1 MPNTFTRRQA
11 LHWAGSAAMAT
22 TFLPLSGRYGAW
34 AHPVEQ
40 KLQTRVL
47 GRTGREVTTFGLA
60 GGNKVMWE
68 QPGDEATQIVVKAVR
83 AGMTYLETA
92 NNYQLS
98 QMNYGKAFRILNLIP
113 GQPGYDS
120 SLRAR
125 LFIATKSGLRHALVR
140 DGSRPMG
147 GSQGGGSS
155 IVDDLKRALTQF
167 FGDGKGHIPEGAYL
181 DLMQVHNLRDEVEV
195 DAIYEGLD
203 NPSDKTLPKIG
214 ALAALVDFRDGTNLT
229 GLNPEQKK
237 WIRHIGITGHENPT
251 VHMAAIRR
259 DTRNLLETL
268 LVVVN
273 PNDRHYFCHQTNSL
287 PVAAAKNMGIIGMK
301 VFADGAMYGLEKR
314 YASRPGQSVPTVGQ
328 PGKVSFEDFLH
339 YSLSAEG
346 MSTLITGIGL
356 IDKNN
361 DPERDQLVANLA
373 AVQTL
378 PEMTP
383 AKRRHIEEQVAALH
397 GTATNFFQRPSAGL
411 QPPRGLALERKEP
424 EGPVNISWHT
434 AFAGPDPIVRY
445 EVFRREERIAS
456 VPFRPQISE
465 EPFSVSDTGAPRS
478 HSGGLYY
485 RVRAVDGAGRWADCM
500 PGKPA

>member
-1 MPNTFTRRQA
+1 
-11 LHWAGSAAMAT
+11 
-22 TFLPLSGRYGAW
+22 
-34 AHPVEQ
+34 
-40 KLQTRVL
+40 
-47 GRTGREVTTFGLA
+47 
-60 GGNKVMWE
+60 
-68 QPGDEATQIVVKAVR
+68 
-83 AGMTYLETA
+83 
-92 NNYQLS
+92 
-98 QMNYGKAFRILNLIP
+98 
-113 GQPGYDS
+113 
-120 SLRAR
+120 
-125 LFIATKSGLRHALVR
+125 
-140 DGSRPMG
+140 
-147 GSQGGGSS
+147 
-155 IVDDLKRALTQF
+155 
-167 FGDGKGHIPEGAYL
+167 
-181 DLMQVHNLRDEVEV
+181 
-195 DAIYEGLD
+195 
-203 NPSDKTLPKIG
+203 
-214 ALAALVDFRDGTNLT
+214 
-229 GLNPEQKK
+229 
-237 WIRHIGITGHENPT
+237 
-251 VHMAAIRR
+251 
-259 DTRNLLETL
+259 LLETL

-314 YASRPGQSVPTVGQ
+314 YASQPGQSVPTVGQ

-356 IDKNN
+356 INTNN

-378 PEMTP
+378 PEMP
-383 AKRRHIEEQVAALH
+383 ASKRRHIEEQVAALH

-445 EVFRREERIAS
+445 EVFRREEKIVS
-456 VPFRPQISE
+456 VPFRPQITE
-465 EPFSVSDTGAPRS
+465 EPFSVTDNGAPRS